1 VAIYVHISG
10 APEKLKA
17 CLENKIAILPQDFE
31 GAAKGQTIY
40 YFYGFLEQTYVMAR
54 AVLTKSNDKV
64 ADDTQNGKGWSV
76 KNLEYCTP
84 LGLHELLLPEPWRFL
99 EDSAEE
105 IPSSVEEILAPEFET
120 RTTGAPIDP
129 DTWWKPVQPPAQTA
143 FPESPEPSSEED
155 PCMCEDNPEACE
167 IPPLDPRH
175 LDDTPGE
182 EAETTY
188 PSSGEEEEAA
198 ASVRE
203 ASTEPLPWE
212 TAPES
217 CGGHGD
223 TGTILPRG
231 GEEGAPSMEK
241 KMKHG
246 FVVGFV
252 IVLTL
257 AVLVATLSRLDSFR
271 SDLRNVANMLEKS
284 AAVAEQNAQD
294 ISKIT
299 ARLGELEKAVRM
311 TARNDAALA
320 GEIKSVKDALV
331 QLQSTPPL
339 DPGASKELVQLLQNE
354 LRNRDELIRQLAV
367 PKQQ

>member
-1 VAIYVHISG
+1 MAIYVHISG

-84 LGLHELLLPEPWRFL
+84 LGLHELLLPEPWHFL

-175 LDDTPGE
+175 VDDDPGKGS
-182 EAETTY
+182 ETTY
-188 PSSGEEEEAA
+188 PSSGEEEAA
-198 ASVRE
+198 ASGRE
-203 ASTEPLPWE
+203 AFTEPLPWE
-212 TAPES
+212 TTPER
-217 CGGHGD
+217 CGGHGN

-231 GEEGAPSMEK
+231 GEEGASSMEK

-271 SDLRNVANMLEKS
+271 SDLRNVADLLEKS

-320 GEIKSVKDALV
+320 GEIKSVKEAVV
-331 QLQSTPPL
+331 QLQATPPL

>member
-1 VAIYVHISG
+1 MAIYVHISG

-17 CLENKIAILPQDFE
+17 CLENKIAILPQNFG

-40 YFYGFLEQTYVMAR
+40 YLYGFLEQTYVMAR
-54 AVLTKSNDKV
+54 AVLMKSNDKI
-64 ADDTQNGKGWSV
+64 ADDAQNGKVWSV

-84 LGLHELLLPEPWRFL
+84 LGLHELPLPEPWHFL
-99 EDSAEE
+99 EDSADEL
-105 IPSSVEEILAPEFET
+105 PSSVEEILAPEFET
-120 RTTGAPIDP
+120 RTTETPIDP

-143 FPESPEPSSEED
+143 FPEAPEPSAEED

-167 IPPLDPRH
+167 IPPRDPLH
-175 LDDTPGE
+175 VKDDPGK
-182 EAETTY
+182 EAKA
-188 PSSGEEEEAA
+188 PSLSSGEDEATA
-198 ASVRE
+198 PEGEGFS
-203 ASTEPLPWE
+203 EPLPWE
-212 TAPES
+212 TAPER
-217 CGGHGD
+217 CGERGD
-223 TGTILPRG
+223 TSTSLPRE
-231 GEEGAPSMEK
+231 GEEGASSMEK

-271 SDLRNVANMLEKS
+271 SDLRNVADMLEKS
-284 AAVAEQNAQD
+284 AAVAEQNGQT
-294 ISKIT
+294 ISQLA
-299 ARLGELEKAVRM
+299 ARLGELEKAVQM
-311 TARNDAALA
+311 TAQNDTALA
-320 GEIKSVKDALV
+320 EEIKSVKDALV

-354 LRNRDELIRQLAV
+354 LRTRDELIRQLAV

>member
-1 VAIYVHISG
+1 MAIYVHISG

-64 ADDTQNGKGWSV
+64 ADDTENSKVWSV

-84 LGLHELLLPEPWRFL
+84 LGLHELLLPETWHVL
-99 EDSAEE
+99 ENSAEE
-105 IPSSVEEILAPEFET
+105 LPPAVEEILAPEFET

-129 DTWWKPVQPPAQTA
+129 DTWWKPMQPPAQTA

-175 LDDTPGE
+175 VDDNPGE
-182 EAETTY
+182 ETKATC
-188 PSSGEEEEAA
+188 PSSEEEEAA

-203 ASTEPLPWE
+203 TCTEPLPWE
-212 TAPES
+212 TVPES
-217 CGGHGD
+217 CEGHGD
-223 TGTILPRG
+223 TGTILSREGEG
-231 GEEGAPSMEK
+231 GASSMEK

-252 IVLTL
+252 IVLAL

-271 SDLRNVANMLEKS
+271 SDLRNVMSMLEKS

-299 ARLGELEKAVRM
+299 ARLGELEKSMRM

-320 GEIKSVKDALV
+320 GEIKSVKEAVV

-354 LRNRDELIRQLAV
+354 LRNRDELIRQLAT